1 MRIRG
6 VLNIIMGIMMAF
18 GCAGCSFSGIF
29 GNSGDNTSSST
40 PVEEQLPEVIAAL
53 RSEGQYQAPSYIH
66 LPQYDPVNLGDDRI
80 KAISFESVSYNGK
93 PTNVFAYFG
102 IPETAT
108 AENKVPA
115 VVLVHG
121 GGGTAFPEWVQMWVD
136 AGYAAIAIDTEGRVN
151 IGGISA
157 WNPQS
162 STVEDVYGGPSNDS
176 LSTSFRDVKKQWI
189 YFAISA
195 AMKANSFIRRDSR
208 VDENKVGI
216 TGISWGGMITS
227 MTMCADDRFAF
238 AVPVY
243 CNGNFNEGNMQT
255 LMHTSFSEQ
264 KTRELW
270 EPSNYFH
277 LIKAKVM
284 LLNADHD
291 FSHAM
296 VGTNAS
302 HMQISDSYQVIIPDL
317 VHGHIQGWEVKET
330 IAFADSVVGKGAKKL
345 VRVTSQTVENGQ
357 VKLTFSTEEGVRI
370 EKAEMYAIEGA
381 YEMDT
386 ETTSGYVCGL
396 KEDFKK
402 VAETTVTAQGEVCI
416 TIPEN
421 VSHFYVNLI
430 SNEGFVSS
438 GNMIKL

>member
-1 MRIRG
+1 MRKKAF
-6 VLNIIMGIMMAF
+6 LGIMMGVIMAF
-18 GCAGCSFSGIF
+18 GCVGCKSNSSNGKDSG
-29 GNSGDNTSSST
+29 SSQ
-40 PVEEQLPEVIAAL
+40 VEQQLPEVIASL
-53 RSEGQYQAPSYIH
+53 RAEGQYQAPTYVH
-66 LPQYDPVNLGDDRI
+66 LPQYDPVNLEDDRI
-80 KAISFESVSYNGK
+80 KAIAFESVAYNGK

-102 IPETAT
+102 MPETAS

-121 GGGTAFPEWVQMWVD
+121 GGGTAFPEWVQLWVD

-151 IGGISA
+151 VGGISA

-162 STVEDVYGGPSNDS
+162 TTVSEVYGGPTNDS
-176 LSTSFRDVKKQWI
+176 LSTSFRDINKQWI

-195 AMKANSFIRRDSR
+195 AMKANSFIRRDTR
-208 VDENKVGI
+208 VDENRVGI

-243 CNGNFNEGNMQT
+243 CNGNFNEGNMET
-255 LMHTSFSEQ
+255 LMNTNYAEQ

-270 EPSNYFH
+270 EPSNYFD
-277 LIKAKVM
+277 LVKAKVM

-302 HMQISDSYQVIIPDL
+302 HTQLKESYQVIIPDL

-330 IAFADSVVGKGAKKL
+330 IAFADSVVGKGTQKL
-345 VRVTSQTVENGQ
+345 VRVTSQTVANGQ
-357 VKLTFSTEEGVRI
+357 VTVKFSTSEGVRI
-370 EKAEMYAIEGA
+370 ASAEMYAIEGA
-381 YEMDT
+381 YEMGT
-386 ETTSGYVCGL
+386 ETASAYVCGL

-402 VAETTVTAQGEVCI
+402 VGEASVTAQGEVTL

-421 VSHFYVNLI
+421 VSHFYVNLV
-430 SNEGFVSS
+430 SDEGFISS
-438 GNMIKL
+438 ANMIKI

>member
-1 MRIRG
+1 MRKRG
-6 VLNIIMGIMMAF
+6 VLSIVMGLMMMF
-18 GCAGCSFSGIF
+18 GCAGCNGGAGSES
-29 GNSGDNTSSST
+29 NST
-40 PVEEQLPEVIAAL
+40 PPEQQLPEVIAAL
-53 RSEGQYQAPSYIH
+53 RAEGQYQAPSYVH
-66 LPQYDPVNLGDDRI
+66 LPQYDPVNLQDDRI
-80 KAISFESVSYNGK
+80 KAISFESVAYDGK
-93 PTNVFAYFG
+93 ATNVFAYFG

-121 GGGTAFPEWVQMWVD
+121 GGGTAFPEWVQLWVD

-151 IGGISA
+151 VGGISA

-162 STVEDVYGGPSNDS
+162 TTVPEVYGGPSNDS
-176 LSTSFRDVKKQWI
+176 LSTSFRDLNKQWI

-255 LMHTSFSEQ
+255 LMNANYAEQ
-264 KTRELW
+264 KTRDLW
-270 EPSNYFH
+270 EPSNYFD

-302 HMQISDSYQVIIPDL
+302 HTQIDDSYQVIIPDL
-317 VHGHIQGWEVKET
+317 FHGHIQGWEVKET
-330 IAFADSVVGKGAKKL
+330 IAFADSVVGKGNQKL
-345 VRVTSQTVENGQ
+345 VRVTSQSVENGQ
-357 VKLTFSTEEGVRI
+357 VKVNFSTTEGVCI
-370 EKAEMYAIEGA
+370 VKAEMYAIEGA
-381 YEMDT
+381 YEIDT
-386 ETTSGYVCGL
+386 ETSSGYICGL

-402 VAETTVTAQGEVCI
+402 VAEVTVTTQGEVCV

-421 VSHFYVNLI
+421 VSHFYINLI
-430 SNEGFVSS
+430 SDEGFVSS
-438 GNMIKL
+438 GNMIKI